1 MIKLITFDFYNTLVK
16 FWPPLEEIQQGA
28 CRKLG
33 LSLPQDALRR
43 GYAQADILFNRA
55 NEQEP
60 LSLRSPQRR
69 LEFFAEYE
77 QLILATAGVPV
88 TRDLAKQIWQLAIAV
103 PKEFAP
109 FPDTLP
115 TLRTLQEQGYRLGII
130 TNLRSDLPT
139 LIQRAGLADIL
150 EFCINPPQVPPPPHD
165 QPAGAEKPHPA
176 IFHEALRRAAL
187 TPQEV
192 LHIGDQIRSDVAG
205 ARAIGMQAALL
216 DRGNWHQPIPG
227 SPKITTLNQLP
238 QLLKSLP
245 PCQPPNPTYTIEPIT

>member
-115 TLRTLQEQGYRLGII
+115 TLRTLREQGYRLGII

-139 LIQRAGLADIL
+139 LNPTRRTSRHPRIL
-150 EFCINPPQVPPPPHD
+150 HQPPPSP
-165 QPAGAEKPHPA
+165 PAPPRPARRRRKTPPRHLPRSPTPRRPTPPRSPAHRRPNPFRRSRRPRHRNASRPPRPRQLAPTHPRLPQNNHPKP
-176 IFHEALRRAAL
+176 
-187 TPQEV
+187 TP
-192 LHIGDQIRSDVAG
+192 
-205 ARAIGMQAALL
+205 
-216 DRGNWHQPIPG
+216 PT
-227 SPKITTLNQLP
+227 PKIPTPLP
-238 QLLKSLP
+238 TPKP
-245 PCQPPNPTYTIEPIT
+245 PYTIEPIT

>member
-33 LSLPQDALRR
+33 LSIPQDALRR

-115 TLRTLQEQGYRLGII
+115 TLRTLREQGYRLGII
-130 TNLRSDLPT
+130 TNLRADLPS

-150 EFCINPPQVPPPPHD
+150 EFCITPPQVPPPPHG
-165 QPAGAEKPHPA
+165 QPGGVEKPHPA
-176 IFHEALRRAAL
+176 IFREALRRAAL

-227 SPKITTLNQLP
+227 FPKITTLYELP
-238 QLLKSLP
+238 QLLKSQP
-245 PCQPPNPTYTIEPIT
+245 PCQPPTPPIQ